1 MKKQLLVL
9 GFGLISMLTKAQFLN
24 DGNYKYSDTPEG
36 GAIFMEFT
44 VTSNNLLVS
53 SFNLSDGPDEYANKA
68 KGKWV
73 ASQTKNE
80 VLEKKKANGKY
91 QIIGGKTT
99 YKIEYVSDKT
109 IKLYGIGKD
118 AFILYKQK

>member
-36 GAIFMEFT
+36 GSIFMEFT
-44 VTSNNLLVS
+44 VTSNNILVS

-109 IKLYGIGKD
+109 IKLYGI
-118 AFILYKQK
+118 